1 MKAQSISVS
10 KLFNNEG
17 QIPGLKKNPRYIK
30 DDKFALLVKSLQDD
44 PEMLELRELI
54 VYPLQPDHYVVI
66 AGNMRLRAA
75 EEIGLTS
82 MPCKVL
88 PHDFPIKKMEAV
100 LMKDNS
106 DDFGQ
111 WSWDDIFNEWDTEEI
126 KTWGVNV
133 HFPKQMESTDTPTGN
148 QTTQIV
154 LEYTIEDFQRVSDY
168 LAKISD
174 NPEQAVWKLC
184 GFE

>member
-1 MKAQSISVS
+1 MKTQNISVA

-17 QIPGLKKNPRYIK
+17 QIPGLKKNPRFIK

-54 VYPLQPDHYVVI
+54 VYPLQPDHFVVI

-75 EEIGLTS
+75 EEIGLTF

-88 PHDFPIKKMEAV
+88 PNDFPIKKMEAV
-100 LMKDNS
+100 LIKDNS
-106 DDFGQ
+106 NFGQ
-111 WSWDDIFNEWDTEEI
+111 NDFDLLFSEWDTEELRS
-126 KTWGVNV
+126 WGVDV
-133 HFPKQMESTDTPTGN
+133 HFPRDTAATDPPTGV

-154 LEYTIEDFQRVSDY
+154 LEYTLQDFERVRDY